1 MQKKYNH
8 RMATKL
14 IRFVSQD
21 NSPIV
26 NKKIAIS
33 QINHEFLFAC
43 GAFDAVPLVNDEAIG
58 SEKELLK
65 ERFEKWLALFNAGT
79 LPFYWGEFEPERG
92 KTQTEKVKAAASWL
106 KKKGVKVKG
115 HPLCWH
121 TNTAP
126 WLMNMSNDEI
136 LKAQLDRIRRDV
148 TEFKGTIDM
157 WDVINEAVI
166 MPIFNKY
173 DNGITRICKQMG
185 RIPLIRQVFAAAR
198 EANPHATLLINDFNT
213 SIAYEIL
220 IEGCLE
226 AGIPIDVIG
235 IQSHQHQGYWGIEKT
250 QEVLNRFSHFGL
262 PIHFTENTIISGK
275 LMPPEIVD
283 LNDHQVK
290 EWPTTPEGEERQA
303 REIIQLY
310 ETLFADPLVESITS
324 WSAVDGKWLKAP
336 AGLLREDNSSK
347 PSYDELLRLIKSEW
361 WTNTTVVTDQYGQ
374 AEVTGVRGDYQA
386 LYNGQKAEF
395 KLDMTNSVEKVIINT
410 FE

>member
-126 WLMNMSNDEI
+126 WLMNMSND
-136 LKAQLDRIRRDV
+136 
-148 TEFKGTIDM
+148 
-157 WDVINEAVI
+157 
-166 MPIFNKY
+166 
-173 DNGITRICKQMG
+173 
-185 RIPLIRQVFAAAR
+185 
-198 EANPHATLLINDFNT
+198 
-213 SIAYEIL
+213 
-220 IEGCLE
+220 
-226 AGIPIDVIG
+226 
-235 IQSHQHQGYWGIEKT
+235 
-250 QEVLNRFSHFGL
+250 
-262 PIHFTENTIISGK
+262 
-275 LMPPEIVD
+275 
-283 LNDHQVK
+283 
-290 EWPTTPEGEERQA
+290 
-303 REIIQLY
+303 
-310 ETLFADPLVESITS
+310 
-324 WSAVDGKWLKAP
+324 
-336 AGLLREDNSSK
+336 
-347 PSYDELLRLIKSEW
+347 
-361 WTNTTVVTDQYGQ
+361 
-374 AEVTGVRGDYQA
+374 
-386 LYNGQKAEF
+386 
-395 KLDMTNSVEKVIINT
+395 
-410 FE
+410 